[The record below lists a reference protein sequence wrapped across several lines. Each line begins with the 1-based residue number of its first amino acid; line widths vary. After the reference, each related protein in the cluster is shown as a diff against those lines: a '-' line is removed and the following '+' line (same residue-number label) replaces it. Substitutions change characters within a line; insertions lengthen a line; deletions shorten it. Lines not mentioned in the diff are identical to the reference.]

1 MKGQIN
7 TRNKLTECMIECQT
21 CWWNFTQKSRLS
33 FDFWLCYGHFLSE
46 FNLKK
51 FTLFYGF
58 KQVSSNHPC
67 YYISSPLQLDAKEKC
82 AFSDDSLDRLL
93 QIFFGKLTF
102 ISWFLLLGRA
112 NGPEVTKLFA
122 TFPCSKWYDKALNCS
137 YISLFFL
144 LCPNIQS
151 QSKNIHNSK
160 TCGFLELENLDTHS
174 DAHNELLTQKFL

>member
-1 MKGQIN
+1 
-7 TRNKLTECMIECQT
+7 MIECQT
-21 CWWNFTQKSRLS
+21 WNFTQKSRLS

-58 KQVSSNHPC
+58 KQVWSNHPC
-67 YYISSPLQLDAKEKC
+67 YYISPSLQLDAKEKC
-82 AFSDDSLDRLL
+82 VFSDDRLVISTSLIGSYKSFLENM
-93 QIFFGKLTF
+93 TF
-102 ISWFLLLGRA
+102 ISSFLLLGRA

-122 TFPCSKWYDKALNCS
+122 TVPCSKWYDKALNCS